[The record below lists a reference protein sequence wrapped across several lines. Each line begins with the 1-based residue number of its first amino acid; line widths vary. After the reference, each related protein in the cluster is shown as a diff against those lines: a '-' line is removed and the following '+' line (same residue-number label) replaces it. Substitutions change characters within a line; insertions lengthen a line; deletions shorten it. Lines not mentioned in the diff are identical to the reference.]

1 MKKSVLIL
9 CLLFVIPVIAF
20 GAGVQDDETDDGNGG
35 LVIYAYDSFV
45 SEWGP
50 GPVVIPIFEEKYG
63 IDVTLLSMGD
73 AGQVLSRAV
82 LEKDNPQADIILG
95 IDNNLLPR
103 ALKEGVLA
111 QYRSPRM
118 DAVPEK
124 LDLSPDGYLTP
135 FDYGYFAVIYD
146 SERIEN
152 PPVSMDDLAD
162 ERFSNSLILMDPR
175 TSSPGLGFFLWV
187 ISEYGE
193 QGYLE
198 YFRKLEASILTVTE
212 GWDSGYGLFTQ
223 GEAPLVL
230 SYTTSPAYHV
240 EYENTDRYRAAV
252 FPEGHYMQIEGLGI
266 TAGAKNR
273 EAAELFIDFALSAE
287 FQSVIPL
294 TNWMFP
300 VVPGISLPE
309 SYDYAPRPEESILLD
324 PEQLETPLDNLIRS
338 WVTMMGKIR

>member
-1 MKKSVLIL
+1 MKKSVHIL
-9 CLLFVIPVIAF
+9 LLLFFVPVIVF
-20 GAGVQDDETDDGNGG
+20 GAGIQEEETDAEHGG
-35 LVIYAYDSFV
+35 LIIYAYDSFV

-50 GPVVIPIFEEKYG
+50 GPVVVPLFEEKYG

-82 LEKDNPQADIILG
+82 LEKANPQADIILG

-103 ALKEGVLA
+103 ALEEGVLA

-118 DAVPEK
+118 EAVPEK
-124 LDLSPDGYLTP
+124 LDLSPEGYLTP
-135 FDYGYFAVIYD
+135 YDYGYFAIIYD

-152 PPVSMDDLAD
+152 PPISLNDLAD

-187 ISEYGE
+187 ISQYGE
-193 QGYLE
+193 EGYLD
-198 YFRKLEASILTVTE
+198 YFRELESSILTVTE

-240 EYENTDRYRAAV
+240 EYEDTDRYRAAV

-266 TAGAKNR
+266 TAGATNR
-273 EAAELFIDFALSAE
+273 EAAELFIDFALSNE

-300 VVPGISLPE
+300 VVPGITLPD
-309 SYDYAPRPEESILLD
+309 SYDYAPRPEEAILLD
-324 PEQLETPLDNLIRS
+324 PEELTAPLDKRIRD
-338 WVTMMGKIR
+338 WVTMMGNIR